1 MTDLSEYFSHFPSHC
16 ACESWTR
23 RWRADVIRFN
33 WYTLCRQ
40 QQRKKGDAASPP
52 HPPKKKWMCKRHKAA
67 FAYCLFTYA
76 YTAVHEK
83 KYIYT
88 CIQRLERQGPF
99 WSALLARLHLDNV
112 WNAHQPLKS
121 RSWHLKRRSLCFL
134 LHWLSANQIISHS
147 FAFLFLLVNR
157 LHRKTWKNVENIIGN
172 SSWCSRGHDRASWA
186 EYFNP
191 VGGYSNQ

>member
-1 MTDLSEYFSHFPSHC
+1 M
-16 ACESWTR
+16 
-23 RWRADVIRFN
+23 
-33 WYTLCRQ
+33 Q
-40 QQRKKGDAASPP
+40 
-52 HPPKKKWMCKRHKAA
+52 HPPPTPQKKNECVKDTRPRSPTVYLHMRIQP
-67 FAYCLFTYA
+67 
-76 YTAVHEK
+76 YTKK